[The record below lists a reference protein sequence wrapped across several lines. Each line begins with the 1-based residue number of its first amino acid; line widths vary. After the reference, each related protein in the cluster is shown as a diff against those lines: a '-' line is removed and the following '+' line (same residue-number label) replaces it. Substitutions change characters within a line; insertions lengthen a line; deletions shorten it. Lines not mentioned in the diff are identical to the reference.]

1 MLSIGKMNTLTID
14 QDTGRGLILKSEDG
28 QEVFLPSSFA
38 KRDLEVGA
46 SINVFVYLNTQG
58 DIIATTETPYA
69 QVGEYA
75 LLRVVET
82 QEFGAFFDWGID
94 KDLLVPGN
102 EQKLKVRNH
111 EDHIVRVCLEDET
124 NRIYGTT
131 KLGKYIEADDKDI
144 KERDTVEVELVHQS
158 DLGFRVIINKKYIG
172 MIYHNE
178 IFSKVRIKDKAQGIV
193 KKIRDDGLIDIS
205 LQRLGVSKLEDAK
218 ITVLNFLKDNDGKS
232 YLNDKSSPEEIKHNL
247 QMSKKSF
254 KAAIGML
261 YKEGM
266 IIIETTG
273 IKLK

>member
-1 MLSIGKMNTLTID
+1 
-14 QDTGRGLILKSEDG
+14 
-28 QEVFLPSSFA
+28 
-38 KRDLEVGA
+38 
-46 SINVFVYLNTQG
+46 
-58 DIIATTETPYA
+58 
-69 QVGEYA
+69 
-75 LLRVVET
+75 
-82 QEFGAFFDWGID
+82 
-94 KDLLVPGN
+94 
-102 EQKLKVRNH
+102 
-111 EDHIVRVCLEDET
+111 
-124 NRIYGTT
+124 
-131 KLGKYIEADDKDI
+131 
-144 KERDTVEVELVHQS
+144 
-158 DLGFRVIINKKYIG
+158 

-193 KKIRDDGLIDIS
+193 KKIRDDGLIDVS

-218 ITVLNFLKDNDGKS
+218 VTVLNFLKDNDGKS